1 MERKPLLIG
10 KQFDDTKNQ
19 KNNQADCPDNPER
32 RKNPY
37 PTPVNLAEE
46 LEDNEYNCKQ
56 ATEANTTRTCRRII
70 RHIRFVLFF

>member
-10 KQFDDTKNQ
+10 KQLDDTKNQ
-19 KNNQADCPDNPER
+19 KNNQADCPGNPKR
-32 RKNPY
+32 RKNPQ
-37 PTPVNLAEE
+37 PTPSNLTEE

-56 ATEANTTRTCRRII
+56 ATEANTTRTCRRIF